1 MTVIGTK
8 KGSFKDRQSGE
19 SVSYGR
25 VYVVY
30 DFPANYDG
38 TAQTGVAGRM
48 CEELK
53 VPVECLDGLK
63 LNEEILPRYNRYGR
77 VEGIEKV
84 DK

>member
-38 TAQTGVAGRM
+38 TAQTGCGPYVR
-48 CEELK
+48 
-53 VPVECLDGLK
+53 
-63 LNEEILPRYNRYGR
+63 
-77 VEGIEKV
+77 GIEGSC
-84 DK
+84 